1 MSKSTARLTTFYA
14 ATGHMFM
21 HMFAA
26 FYFVI
31 VLAIEDDWQFS
42 YDELINLWFLGSLL
56 VGLGAIPSGWLSDR
70 WSRSGM
76 IAIMFI
82 GLGIASI
89 SCGFST
95 NKFYLLISLST
106 LGLFCSIY
114 HPAGIAWVVNS
125 SQATGRALGFN
136 NIFGG
141 VGIGIGALSSGI
153 IIDYLNWQMAF
164 IIPGIISIL
173 LGVLLTWHII
183 SNSISCLL
191 YTSPSPRD

>member
-1 MSKSTARLTTFYA
+1 MSKSTTRLTTFYA

-82 GLGIASI
+82 GLGLS
-89 SCGFST
+89 
-95 NKFYLLISLST
+95 LI
-106 LGLFCSIY
+106 
-114 HPAGIAWVVNS
+114 
-125 SQATGRALGFN
+125 
-136 NIFGG
+136 
-141 VGIGIGALSSGI
+141 
-153 IIDYLNWQMAF
+153 
-164 IIPGIISIL
+164 
-173 LGVLLTWHII
+173 HI
-183 SNSISCLL
+183 
-191 YTSPSPRD
+191 